1 MWRTLSALLTFAAL
15 AAVVAIV
22 AQPNLRLRTE
32 SAEAIAPAV
41 AEAPAAT
48 PAPVAPSAST
58 PAPQVVPVST
68 NPTPAGVTAI
78 VDRSGAPLQCAI
90 YARQRTGISLTGAA
104 RNWWPQ
110 AEGRYRRSHAPSV
123 GSVIVLDGT
132 SAGHVA
138 VVTRVIGTRQIVV
151 DHANWLGGGEIIT
164 GALIEDASA
173 ANDWS
178 QVRVWNVQTNSM
190 GLRPYPV
197 FGFVGPGAA

>member
-15 AAVVAIV
+15 AAIGVIVV
-22 AQPNLRLRTE
+22 QPNLRPRTE
-32 SAEAIAPAV
+32 TAAATAPAV
-41 AEAPAAT
+41 AEAPAAA
-48 PAPVAPSAST
+48 PAPAST
-58 PAPQVVPVST
+58 PSPQVVPVST
-68 NPTPAGVTAI
+68 NPAPAGVTAI

-110 AEGRYRRSHAPSV
+110 AEGRYRRSHTPSV

-138 VVTRVIGTRQIVV
+138 VVTRVIGARQIVV

-164 GALIEDASA
+164 GALVEDASA

-197 FGFVGPGAA
+197 FGFVGPGTV

>member
-15 AAVVAIV
+15 AAVVGVVV
-22 AQPNLRLRTE
+22 APDLRPRTV
-32 SAEAIAPAV
+32 SAEAAITPAAPV
-41 AEAPAAT
+41 ATKTASPPAAT
-48 PAPVAPSAST
+48 ST
-58 PAPQVVPVST
+58 PAPAAPIIASV
-68 NPTPAGVTAI
+68 TPANVTAV
-78 VDRSGAPLQCAI
+78 VDRSGPALQCAI
-90 YARQRTGISLTGAA
+90 YARQRTGLSLTGAA

-110 AEGRYRRSHAPSV
+110 AEGRYRRSASPTA
-123 GSVIVLDGT
+123 GSVIVMGGT

-138 VVTRVIGTRQIVV
+138 VVTRVIDSRQIVV

-164 GALIEDASA
+164 GALVQDASA

-197 FGFVGPGAA
+197 FGFVGPDTV

>member
-15 AAVVAIV
+15 ATVGAIV
-22 AQPNLRLRTE
+22 IQPSLRPRTE
-32 SAEAIAPAV
+32 SAEAIAPA
-41 AEAPAAT
+41 AAQAPAAT
-48 PAPVAPSAST
+48 PTIVAPTASA

-68 NPTPAGVTAI
+68 NPAPAGVIAV

-90 YARQRTGISLTGAA
+90 YARQVTGIALTGAA

-110 AEGRYRRSHAPSV
+110 AEGRYLRSATPSV
-123 GSVIVLDGT
+123 GSVIVMGGT

-138 VVTRVIGTRQIVV
+138 VVRRVIGSRQIVV

-164 GALIEDASA
+164 GALMEDAST

-178 QVRVWNVQTNSM
+178 QARVWNVQTNSM

-197 FGFVGPGAA
+197 FGFVGPGTV